1 MRSRTHT
8 DINCSTCG
16 RLLGE
21 IERLE
26 NGLRLLP
33 LESPSLLRHNE
44 GRLFCARC
52 GGRAVFDAR
61 MLQAPSSVAVA
72 TL

>member
-8 DINCSTCG
+8 DINCSDCG

-21 IERLE
+21 VERIET
-26 NGLRLLP
+26 GLRLSP
-33 LESPSLLRHNE
+33 IDSPSLLRHNE
-44 GRLFCARC
+44 GRLFCGRC

-61 MLQAPSSVAVA
+61 MLQPPSAFVMA